1 MIISVFTNLRLALLR
16 LLYCQLCLLIVVIVL
31 CCREQRTF
39 IHFLRTTLNSI
50 KDLRGLGLDRINTT
64 ENNDGKDK
72 LSVMLVE
79 EEVMQQRLIYYFTE
93 KQKRTKR
100 KNG

>member
-1 MIISVFTNLRLALLR
+1 LTAVFSLVYLKFTWTKGQIR
-16 LLYCQLCLLIVVIVL
+16 
-31 CCREQRTF
+31 
-39 IHFLRTTLNSI
+39 HFLRTTLNSI
-50 KDLRGLGLDRINTT
+50 KDLRGLGLDRNKTT

-72 LSVMLVE
+72 LSVMLVG
-79 EEVMQQRLIYYFTE
+79 EEVMQQRLIDYFTE

>member
-1 MIISVFTNLRLALLR
+1 M
-16 LLYCQLCLLIVVIVL
+16 
-31 CCREQRTF
+31 
-39 IHFLRTTLNSI
+39 
-50 KDLRGLGLDRINTT
+50 LDRINTT

-72 LSVMLVE
+72 FSVMLVG

>member
-50 KDLRGLGLDRINTT
+50 KDLRGLGLDRNKTT
-64 ENNDGKDK
+64 ENNDEKGK